1 MQKISKAKNVSMAV
15 IATAWV
21 IQKGCLPI
29 VGINS
34 EKCAEDIVEAFK
46 VKFTDEELKYLEEP
60 YLPKPFIG

>member
-1 MQKISKAKNVSMAV
+1 MAV